1 MQAKTFFLMMAALG
15 FCLRAEE
22 PGSTY
27 AVDELVAR
35 LLQVNPA
42 LRIQDRSGAIDY
54 ENLRLEGRLPNP
66 RLSAT
71 MGSGK
76 PHGAAE
82 AERRIWGMGV
92 EWTLPNPATRAH
104 TLRGRRW
111 EIRAAE
117 AWRQKE
123 RWQQVH
129 AFKARLY
136 DLLRLES
143 QREMQ
148 EEMVADLERIATIVD
163 ARVAVGEAKRL
174 DSLWTKSALALART
188 RHREMAGL
196 IAARRQEIHAALAGT
211 LPPEIAVADEAGP
224 LPAVPALPELVA
236 RLRDN
241 PGWQARRSL
250 VSMCAAQV
258 TAAKSGWF
266 PDLGFH
272 IERAREVDASVW
284 KGGVSVEIP
293 IFSSELSRVPLLQ
306 FQRER
311 AELEARRQELQD
323 EEDLVRLHAEMSALR
338 DGLNALESG
347 EIAAGREAM
356 RLAELGLRSGELSLL
371 HYLEARKSGHE
382 LSMKRPEL
390 VARLRAANS
399 ALEALIGGWHHEE

>member
-1 MQAKTFFLMMAALG
+1 
-15 FCLRAEE
+15 
-22 PGSTY
+22 
-27 AVDELVAR
+27 VAR

-42 LRIQDRSGAIDY
+42 LRIEDRSAAMDY
-54 ENLRLEGRLPNP
+54 ENLRLEGRLSNP

-71 MGSGK
+71 IGSGK

-92 EWTLPNPATRAH
+92 EWALPNPATRAH

-117 AWRQKE
+117 AWRRKA

-148 EEMVADLERIATIVD
+148 AEMVADLERIAAIVD

-174 DSLWTKSALALART
+174 DSLWTKSTLALART
-188 RHREMAGL
+188 RHREMTGL

-211 LPPEIAVADEAGP
+211 LPTEIAVADEAGNP
-224 LPAVPALPELVA
+224 PAVPALPELEA
-236 RLRDN
+236 QLQNN
-241 PGWQARRSL
+241 PGLQARRSL
-250 VSMCAAQV
+250 VSMCASQV
-258 TAAKSGWF
+258 TAARSGWL

-284 KGGVSVEIP
+284 KTGVSLEIP
-293 IFSSELSRVPLLQ
+293 IFSSTLSRVPLMRY
-306 FQRER
+306 QRER
-311 AELEARRQELQD
+311 AELESRRQELQD
-323 EEDLVRLHAEMSALR
+323 KEELVRLHAEMSALR
-338 DGLNALESG
+338 DGLNALEDV
-347 EIAAGREAM
+347 ELAVGREAV

-371 HYLEARKSGHE
+371 HYLEARKSWHE

-390 VARLRAANS
+390 VAGLRAANS
-399 ALEALIGGWHHEE
+399 ALEALIGGWNHEE